1 MRALD
6 IMTPNP
12 RVVTPDEPLVRVA
25 EIMRDYDVGMVP
37 VVGDRSTMRVVGVIT
52 DRDIAIRHVAAC
64 IHHDCAA
71 GEIMSQD
78 VLHTVEPDDDIET
91 AMTLMRIEKIRRVL
105 VVAPNGRLLG
115 VISQADLLL
124 HEGQEHP
131 IAVERV
137 LASISEPVILHK

>member
-12 RVVTPDEPLVRVA
+12 KVVTADDSLVHVA
-25 EIMRDYDVGMVP
+25 EIMRDCDVGMLP
-37 VVGDRSTMRVVGVIT
+37 VVSDRETMRVVGVIT
-52 DRDIAIRHVAAC
+52 DRDIVIRHVAAA
-64 IHHDCAA
+64 IQHDCRAR
-71 GEIMSQD
+71 EIMSHD
-78 VLHTVEPDDDIET
+78 VLHRVEPDDDIEVVLN
-91 AMTLMRIEKIRRVL
+91 LMRLEKIRRVL

-115 VISQADLLL
+115 IVSQADLLL

-137 LASISEPVILHK
+137 LASISEPAIR